1 MYYRAM
7 YLHLLRE
14 CDRARELLEE
24 ASAIIIAAQQA
35 CEKLRQKAEDDESRR
50 AGTPPEQW
58 RDT

>member
-7 YLHLLRE
+7 YLHMLRE
-14 CDRARELLEE
+14 CERARALLEE

-58 RDT
+58 

>member
-35 CEKLRQKAEDDESRR
+35 CEQLRQKAEDDENRR
-50 AGTPPEQW
+50 VGTPPEKW